1 LKRICLIYKF
11 GVIVIEEY
19 YLQKTHNLTKIR
31 QLRRYYNKCISVFV
45 LCGILTGSVSAQRL
59 MENLGRGIVAIN
71 KGNGRVYISWRFL
84 GTDPEGMGFNVYRS
98 TNNEAA
104 LKLNTAPITNSTNYS
119 DSGVDITKS
128 NAWFVKPVYNNIEM
142 SASKSFT
149 LPSGAPV
156 RNFIVL
162 PLQPLTGYY
171 TLHVY
176 VGDIDGDGEYDY
188 IVKRFP
194 DDASN
199 NVLLE
204 AYLNDGTYKWRIDL
218 GPNMEQGNYSANPFA
233 LVYDFNSDGK
243 AEVFMRSSE
252 GTKFADGTKIG
263 DVNKDGTNDYRT
275 LPPGFA
281 GYMLLGD
288 NCPEFISMV
297 DGLTGREL
305 ARTDYIARG
314 PKSEWNTLWG
324 DNYGNRMSFN
334 FVGVAYFDGVHP
346 SIIASRGEG
355 VKMDIVAWDY
365 ANNVFTKRWTWTPRG
380 KLFPNGQ
387 SWHEF
392 HNIRIVDLDGDGKD
406 EVSWG
411 VNAIDDNGT
420 PLYLAPSDLGHGDR
434 FCISDLDP
442 DRPGLENFVV
452 QQHKNISGTKILAAL
467 LDAKTGEKI
476 KTFEGPAADIGRGDA
491 ADIDPTH
498 KGYELFSFASG
509 SMFNCH
515 GDSIA
520 SSIPYPALS
529 IWWDGDLLREI
540 FHASDGNG
548 TNPIINKWNY
558 SNNSTSRLLSLY
570 NEGGSYST
578 KTTYAGRP
586 PLYGDIMGDW
596 REEIICENVDRTEL
610 RIFSTSIPTSYR
622 IYTLMHNPAYRACM
636 NPKYYLTTNQTDYY
650 LGDSMNKP
658 PLPNIKLIGE
668 KTCLPALLVN
678 YIRVNDNNWV
688 QADSVSVNDGDSIK
702 IGPQPKNGT
711 WSWSGPDS
719 FSSESREILFTH
731 ITTKQAGNY
740 VATYTDA
747 SGCQTFNT
755 FSIAVTIPVSNNRGF
770 LHSKSEAIFQYNHI
784 KLKGFK
790 NEPVTVSLYNLQGRQ
805 VFNKVYNGT
814 AIISMISEVSRGT
827 YFLKVK
833 SEGKIFLNSKVQFL
847 D

>member
-1 LKRICLIYKF
+1 VSEK
-11 GVIVIEEY
+11 Y
-19 YLQKTHNLTKIR
+19 YLQKSNNQIIIHRLKG
-31 QLRRYYNKCISVFV
+31 YYNKFISVLV
-45 LCGILTGSVSAQRL
+45 LCGILTGTVSAQRL
-59 MENLGRGIVAIN
+59 MENLGRGIVVVN

-98 TNNEAA
+98 TDGEVA
-104 LKLNTAPITNSTNYS
+104 LKLNTALITSSTNYS
-119 DSGVDITKS
+119 DSGVDMTKS
-128 NAWFVKPVYNNIEM
+128 NTWFIKPVYNNIEM
-142 SASKSFT
+142 AASKPFT
-149 LPSGAPV
+149 LPADAPV
-156 RNFIVL
+156 RNYIAL
-162 PLQPLTGYY
+162 PLQPLTGYH

-199 NVLLE
+199 NVLIE

-218 GPNMEQGNYSANPFA
+218 GPNMEQGNYSANPFV
-233 LVYDFNSDGK
+233 LVYDFDCDGK
-243 AEVFMRSSE
+243 AEVFMISGE
-252 GTKFADGTKIG
+252 GTRFADGTKIG
-263 DVNKDGTNDYRT
+263 DVNTDGITDYRT

-288 NCPEFISMV
+288 NCPEFVSMV

-305 ARTDYIARG
+305 ARTEYIARG
-314 PKSEWNTLWG
+314 PKSEWNNFWG
-324 DNYGNRMSFN
+324 DDYGNRMSFN

-355 VKMDIVAWDY
+355 MKMDIVAWDY
-365 ANNVFTKRWTWTPRG
+365 ANNTFTKRWTWTPRG
-380 KLFPNGQ
+380 KSFPNNQ

-411 VNAIDDNGT
+411 VNAMDDNGT

-434 FCISDLDP
+434 FCIGDLDP
-442 DRPGLENFVV
+442 DRPGLENYIV
-452 QQHKNISGTKILAAL
+452 QQHKNITGTKILAAL
-467 LDAKTGEKI
+467 LDAKTGGKI
-476 KTFEGPAADIGRGDA
+476 KIFEGPAADIGRGDA

-498 KGYELFSFASG
+498 KGYELFSFANG
-509 SMFNCH
+509 SVFNCH

-520 SSIPYPALS
+520 PSFPYPALS

-540 FHASDGNG
+540 LHAADGNG

-558 SNNSTSRLLSLY
+558 TNNTTSRLLSLY
-570 NEGGSYST
+570 NEGGSYTT
-578 KTTYAGRP
+578 KTIYAGRP

-596 REEIICENVDRTEL
+596 REEIICENGDRTEL

-636 NPKYYLTTNQTDYY
+636 NPKYYLPTNLTDYY
-650 LGDSMNKP
+650 LGDSMNNP
-658 PLPNIKLIGE
+658 PVPNIKLIGE
-668 KTCLPALLVN
+668 KTCLPVQLVN
-678 YIRVNDNNWV
+678 YIRVNEGNWV
-688 QADSVSVNDGDSIK
+688 QADSVSVNEGDSIR

-719 FSSESREILFTH
+719 FSAAAREISFTH

-740 VATYTDA
+740 IATYTGA
-747 SGCQTFNT
+747 TGCQTSST
-755 FSIAVTIPVSNNRGF
+755 FSIAVAVPVSNSMVSIVCRP
-770 LHSKSEAIFQYNHI
+770 EAVFQYTLL
-784 KLKGFK
+784 KLIGFENK
-790 NEPVTVSLYNLQGRQ
+790 PVIVSLYNLQGRQ
-805 VFNKVYNGT
+805 VFNKVYNST
-814 AIISMISEVSRGT
+814 ATISLQSEVSRGT